1 MLTYL
6 LKWRVMEPINLK
18 IDDDLL
24 QSALTVT
31 GLHSYNKLIELAL
44 RELLRRESQKKL
56 LELKGNVEWNGNLT
70 IMRSVR
76 DFHDPS

>member
-1 MLTYL
+1 
-6 LKWRVMEPINLK
+6 MEPIDLK
-18 IDDDLL
+18 IDNELL

-31 GLHSYNKLIELAL
+31 GLASYNKLVEFAL

-56 LELKGNVEWNGNLT
+56 LELKGNVEWSGHLT

-76 DFHDPS
+76 DFHDAR